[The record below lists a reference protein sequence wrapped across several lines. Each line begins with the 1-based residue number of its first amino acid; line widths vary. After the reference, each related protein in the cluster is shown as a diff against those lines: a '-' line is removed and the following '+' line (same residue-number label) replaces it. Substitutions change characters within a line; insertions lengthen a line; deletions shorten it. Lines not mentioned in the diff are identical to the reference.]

1 MGSHTQYLDKMSV
14 SHLLLA
20 ITSALLVYI
29 PSVVKALN
37 TEGNTGGGGNIDPP
51 GALDPEQAE
60 FIKSEIQ
67 RLSTMTKEGQVPSG
81 VDLHQLMMMM
91 RLNIETEGGSLAE
104 EEEEHEGRDGFSEF
118 PGSPTII
125 IQANGEVRIKDKE
138 GILLSQDGKFND
150 AMFDTVFGEYRKM
163 FEEILTKQEGLMRQ
177 IKKLQKQ
184 VERDQKGAITQTFA
198 HIEFT
203 FLQNGTTT
211 VSRQRCERETECI
224 TDRAF
229 FDGEID
235 EDIFNEIFPQDVLAK
250 LTVEEATGSSLD
262 TKADGTSEPESE
274 PELGASTAAGSG
286 GYKNF
291 VSGTTVFFILSTIYF
306 S

>member
-1 MGSHTQYLDKMSV
+1 MGVTHSILDKMSV

-20 ITSALLVYI
+20 ITSVLLVCI

-67 RLSTMTKEGQVPSG
+67 RLSNMIKEGQVPSG
-81 VDLHQLMMMM
+81 VDLHQLMMML
-91 RLNIETEGGSLAE
+91 RLNIETEE
-104 EEEEHEGRDGFSEF
+104 ENEHEGRDGFSEF

-138 GILLSQDGKFND
+138 GIIISQDGKFD
-150 AMFDTVFGEYRKM
+150 DSMFDTVFGEYRKT
-163 FEEILTKQEGLMRQ
+163 FEEMMVKHDGLMRT
-177 IKKLQKQ
+177 IKNLRKQ
-184 VERDQKGAITQTFA
+184 VDRDQKGAITVTFA
-198 HIEFT
+198 ERQFT
-203 FLQNGTTT
+203 FYENGTTT
-211 VSRQRCERETECI
+211 VSLERCEDECF

-235 EDIFNEIFPQDVLAK
+235 EEIFNAIFPQDVLAK
-250 LTVEEATGSSLD
+250 LTVDETTGSGLD
-262 TKADGTSEPESE
+262 TKADGASETKPEPESGE
-274 PELGASTAAGSG
+274 KPETEAVVGSG
-286 GYKNF
+286 GYKTF
-291 VSGTTVFFILSTIYF
+291 VTTTTVFFILSLYF

>member
-1 MGSHTQYLDKMSV
+1 MPVPYLHSATL
-14 SHLLLA
+14 SLLL
-20 ITSALLVYI
+20 VCI
-29 PSVVKALN
+29 PIVVNALN
-37 TEGNTGGGGNIDPP
+37 TAGDGPP
-51 GALDPEQAE
+51 GALDPDQAE
-60 FIKSEIQ
+60 FIKSQIQ
-67 RLSTMTKEGQVPSG
+67 SLSNMTKDGLKLSG
-81 VDLHQLMMMM
+81 VDLHQLMSL
-91 RLNIETEGGSLAE
+91 RLNVETADD
-104 EEEEHEGRDGFSEF
+104 EGRDGLSDF

-211 VSRQRCERETECI
+211 VSRQRCEPETKCI

-262 TKADGTSEPESE
+262 TKADGISEPESE

-291 VSGTTVFFILSTIYF
+291 VSGTTVFFILSTIFF